1 MVEQDPG
8 VGGDKLSKSD
18 SGAALEARN
27 KSYNKVLDAEINYI
41 TAILTG
47 EGDQDELY
55 ERWLKKSEW
64 HDKEFG
70 W

>member
-1 MVEQDPG
+1 MTEQDPG

-27 KSYNKVLDAEINYI
+27 KSYNKVLDAEIAWI
-41 TAILTG
+41 RAER
-47 EGDQDELY
+47 EGLSDAEDLRI
-55 ERWLKKSEW
+55 RWQKKAEW
-64 HDKEFG
+64 HEKEFG